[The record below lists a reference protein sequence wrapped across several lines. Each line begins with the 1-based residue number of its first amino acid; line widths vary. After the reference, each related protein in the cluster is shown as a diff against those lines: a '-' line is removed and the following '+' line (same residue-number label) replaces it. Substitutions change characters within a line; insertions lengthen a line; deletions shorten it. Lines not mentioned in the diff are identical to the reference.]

1 MQTIFRVQS
10 AGSIDGKQKECAYA
24 FDFAPDRALN
34 VISEV
39 HDLTRH
45 GKMSDEQQ
53 REALGEFLNF
63 CPVIAVEGTQML
75 PYKTESLMRQIK
87 KISVDKAVN
96 TGFDDDSIYNEGVGI
111 VMDGE
116 DVKLFNKLAGIVH
129 GQSKAKPLPK
139 KVTITA
145 RTD

>member
-1 MQTIFRVQS
+1 
-10 AGSIDGKQKECAYA
+10 
-24 FDFAPDRALN
+24 
-34 VISEV
+34 
-39 HDLTRH
+39 
-45 GKMSDEQQ
+45 MSDKQQ

-63 CPVIAVEGTQML
+63 CPVIAVDGTQML

-111 VMDGE
+111 VMDGD

-129 GQSKAKPLPK
+129 GQSKAKPLP
-139 KVTITA
+139 
-145 RTD
+145 RRSP